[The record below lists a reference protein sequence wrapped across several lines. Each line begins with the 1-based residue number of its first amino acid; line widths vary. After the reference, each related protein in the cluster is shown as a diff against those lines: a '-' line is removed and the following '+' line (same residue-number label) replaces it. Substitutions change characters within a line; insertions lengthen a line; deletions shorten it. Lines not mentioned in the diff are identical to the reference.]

1 MSDAPNSNKPIFKH
15 RGHRYLTV
23 RSIVHLHD
31 EIIAFSGGLPG
42 VKDAGLLE
50 SAIRKVTEAAFGD
63 DLYSTLFTK
72 AAAVGFSI
80 AQNHVFNDANK
91 RTALSVMVRTLELN
105 GYKFKL
111 EQQAATTVMVLIAT
125 GNLGIPGVRVA
136 LLHWAGLNPGDD
148 TL

>member
-1 MSDAPNSNKPIFKH
+1 MSDAPNSNKSVFKH
-15 RGHRYLTV
+15 RGHRYPTV
-23 RSIVHLHD
+23 RSVIHIHD
-31 EIIAFSGGLPG
+31 EIIALSGGLPG

-50 SAIRKVTEAAFGD
+50 SAVRKAVQSIGGD
-63 DLYSTLFTK
+63 DAYPTLFEK
-72 AAAVGFSI
+72 AAVVGFSI

-91 RTALSVMVRTLELN
+91 RTALTVMLAILELN